1 MIRIIKGDI
10 TKIVVDAVV
19 NAANSHMLTGSGVDY
34 AISKAAGFEM
44 DRFRTGI
51 KVKPGSAIVTPAF
64 NMDTAKWIIH
74 AVAPRYYDISA
85 DCDCNSGH
93 EMTLEIAKQTL
104 YRAYEESLFIAKSLG
119 CKSIAFPCLGT
130 GVYGWPK
137 EIAADIAIA
146 AMCAYGEELEIT
158 VVCFDDE
165 NYNIY
170 KELCK

>member
-1 MIRIIKGDI
+1 MIEIIKGDI
-10 TKIVVDAVV
+10 TKVVVDAVV

-34 AISKAAGFEM
+34 AISKAAGSGM
-44 DRFRTGI
+44 DRFRTG
-51 KVKPGSAIVTPAF
+51 VAVRPGYAVVTPAF
-64 NMDTAKWIIH
+64 NLDTAKWVIH
-74 AVAPRYYDISA
+74 AVAPRYSDISMNREA
-85 DCDCNSGH
+85 EKTPDAAH
-93 EMTLEIAKQTL
+93 KLL
-104 YRAYEESLFIAKSLG
+104 YRAYEQSLYMAKSLG

-137 EIAADIAIA
+137 EEAADMAAA
-146 AMCAYGEELEIT
+146 AMYHHGEGLDIV